1 MGGRAVRPFYFP
13 RFFGKQVDMNIRKAV
28 IPAAGFGTRFLPVTK
43 VLPKEMLNVI
53 DKPLIQ
59 YCVEEAVGSGL
70 DRIGLVTSRGKAA
83 LEDHFDRNPD
93 LEAFLEAKGRS
104 DLLEEVR
111 RLQGLAEITAIRQPQ
126 PLGLGHAI
134 LMGETFA
141 GGEPFAALTPDDIY
155 DCRRPCTRQ
164 LLDVFMEK
172 KATVIVLGRVD
183 REGTKK
189 YGIIKPKQVSER
201 LFQVLDMAEKPGPEK
216 AFSDLGILG
225 RYIFTPEI
233 FEAIRRTPPDKNGEV
248 QITDAIRVLL
258 DEQPVYGLLFEG
270 RRFDCGDKF
279 GYLEATLHLAL
290 QRPEFRDRFKEILRT
305 VLDK

>member
-1 MGGRAVRPFYFP
+1 MH
-13 RFFGKQVDMNIRKAV
+13 IRKAV

-59 YCVEEAVGSGL
+59 YCVEEAAGSGL
-70 DRIGLVTSRGKAA
+70 DKIGLVTSRGKAA

-93 LEAFLEAKGRS
+93 LEAYLEEKGRS

-134 LMGETFA
+134 LMGETFVA
-141 GGEPFAALTPDDIY
+141 GEPFAALTPDDIY
-155 DCRRPCTRQ
+155 DCDPPCTRQ
-164 LLDVFMEK
+164 LIDVFKEK
-172 KATVIVLGRVD
+172 KATVIVLGRID
-183 REGTKK
+183 AEGTKK
-189 YGIIKPKQVSER
+189 YGVVKPRQLSPRV
-201 LFQVLDMAEKPGPEK
+201 FQIMDMAEKPGPEK

-225 RYIFTPEI
+225 RYVFTPEI

-258 DEQPVYGLLFEG
+258 EKQPVYGLLFDG

-279 GYLEATLHLAL
+279 GYLEATVHLAL
-290 QRPEFRDRFKEILRT
+290 KRPEFRDRFRELLRS
-305 VLDK
+305 VLD

>member
-1 MGGRAVRPFYFP
+1 
-13 RFFGKQVDMNIRKAV
+13 MNIRKAV

-59 YCVEEAVGSGL
+59 YCVEEAAGSGL
-70 DRIGLVTSRGKAA
+70 DRIGLVNSRGKAA

-93 LEAFLEAKGRS
+93 LEAYLEAKGRA

-134 LMGETFA
+134 LMGETFVA
-141 GGEPFAALTPDDIY
+141 GEPFAALTPDDIY
-155 DCRRPCTRQ
+155 DCEPPCTRQ
-164 LLDVFMEK
+164 LIDVFMEK
-172 KATVIVLGRVD
+172 KATVIVLGRID
-183 REGTKK
+183 AEGTKK
-189 YGIIKPKQVSER
+189 YGVVKPRQLSPRV
-201 LFQVLDMAEKPGPEK
+201 FQIMDMAEKPGPEK

-225 RYIFTPEI
+225 RYVFTPEI

-258 DEQPVYGLLFEG
+258 EKQPVYGLLFEG

-279 GYLEATLHLAL
+279 GYLEATVHLAL
-290 QRPEFRDRFKEILRT
+290 KRPEFRDRFRELLRSVLGKET
-305 VLDK
+305 